1 MKIVVS
7 SRMNG
12 EIKYE
17 FEAVLCGVE
26 AAELQLVSNSAVNL
40 PVMLAAGNQV
50 GQAVRP
56 RSVLT

>member
-1 MKIVVS
+1 
-7 SRMNG
+7 MNG

-56 RSVLT
+56 PSVLT